1 MIKLKQHFLLT
12 LIAGVLLFSSSTMAE
27 TAAQIDAKADRVLN
41 IFKKKPGAANFLSQ
55 MQGYLVFPS
64 VVKGGFFLGGE
75 YGEGVLRINGNSAA
89 YYSIA
94 SGSLGFQFGAQKA
107 SYLIAFAS
115 QRALDNFRRS
125 NGWEAG
131 VDGTITVIDWG
142 AAKDVASLS
151 FEKPIYAIVFNA
163 KGIMGGISLEG
174 TKFTKIQPSKTEI
187 YDNIDQM
194 TNGHL

>member
-1 MIKLKQHFLLT
+1 MKIIFSKIILAT
-12 LIAGVLLFSSSTMAE
+12 MVSMLFSSSTIAE
-27 TAAQIDAKADRVLN
+27 TAVQVDAKADRVLN
-41 IFKKKPGAANFLSQ
+41 IFKKKSGATNFLSQ
-55 MQGYLVFPS
+55 MKGYLVFPS

-75 YGEGVLRINGNSAA
+75 YGEGVLRINGKSAA

-131 VDGTITVIDWG
+131 VDGTITVVDWG
-142 AAKDVASLS
+142 ATKDVASLS

-163 KGIMGGISLEG
+163 KGVMAGISLKG
-174 TKFTKIQPSKTEI
+174 IKFTKIQPSKTEI

-194 TNGHL
+194 TN

>member
-1 MIKLKQHFLLT
+1 MMKRKLHFILT
-12 LIAGVLLFSSSTMAE
+12 LFTIFFFLNNVAQAE
-27 TAAQIDAKADRVLN
+27 TAAQIDAKADKVIE
-41 IFKKKPGAANFLSQ
+41 IFKKKRGAAKFLSE

-64 VVKGGFFLGGE
+64 VLKGGFFVGGE
-75 YGEGVLRINGNSAA
+75 YGEGVLRINGASTD

-107 SYLIAFAS
+107 SYIIAFAS

-174 TKFTKIQPSKTEI
+174 TKFTRINPGKTEI
-187 YDNIDQM
+187 YDDVEKY
-194 TNGHL
+194 TN

>member
-1 MIKLKQHFLLT
+1 MKLKQHFLLT
-12 LIAGVLLFSSSTMAE
+12 LLAATLLFSSSLMAE

-41 IFKKKPGAANFLSQ
+41 IFKQKPGAAKFLSQ
-55 MQGYLVFPS
+55 MQGYIVFPS
-64 VVKGGFFLGGE
+64 VVKGGFFVGGE
-75 YGEGVLRINGNSAA
+75 YGEGVLRINGRSAD

-174 TKFTKIQPSKTEI
+174 TKFTRIQPSKTEI
-187 YDNIDQM
+187 YDKIDQM
-194 TNGHL
+194 TN

>member
-1 MIKLKQHFLLT
+1 MKSTFTKILL
-12 LIAGVLLFSSSTMAE
+12 AALLSMLFANNASAE
-27 TAAQIDAKADRVLN
+27 AAQVIDAKADQVMN
-41 IFKKKPGAANFLSQ
+41 IFKQKPGAAEFLSQ
-55 MQGYLVFPS
+55 LQGYIVFPS

-75 YGEGVLRINGNSAA
+75 YGEGVLRINGQSAA

-107 SYLIAFAS
+107 SYIIAFAS
-115 QRALDNFRRS
+115 QRALDNFRQS

-131 VDGTITVIDWG
+131 VDGTVTVIDWG

-174 TKFTKIQPSKTEI
+174 TKFTKIQPSETKV
-187 YDNIDQM
+187 YDKINQM
-194 TNGHL
+194 TN

>member
-1 MIKLKQHFLLT
+1 MKRKLHFILT
-12 LIAGVLLFSSSTMAE
+12 LFTIFFFLNNVAQAE
-27 TAAQIDAKADRVLN
+27 TAAQIDAKADKVIE
-41 IFKKKPGAANFLSQ
+41 IFKKKRGAAKFLSE

-64 VVKGGFFLGGE
+64 VLKGGFFVGGE
-75 YGEGVLRINGNSAA
+75 YGEGVLRINGASTD

-107 SYLIAFAS
+107 SYIIAFAS

-174 TKFTKIQPSKTEI
+174 TKFTRINPGKTEI
-187 YDNIDQM
+187 YDDVEKY
-194 TNGHL
+194 TN